1 MKNETLTAQQAR
13 TIEALLTE
21 PTQEKAATKAKV
33 SRATITRWMGEPTF
47 KQAYSEAR
55 SQLIETVM
63 TALHSASVKAVTTL
77 TDVMSDKEAQPSAR
91 VSAAKAVLDNL
102 LRSREQI
109 EIEERLKSLEKQLSE
124 KGQELSDWTN

>member
-1 MKNETLTAQQAR
+1 MKNENLTAQQAR

-21 PTQEKAATKAKV
+21 PTQEKAAVKAKV
-33 SRATITRWMGEPTF
+33 SRATITRWMSGPTF

-63 TALHSASVKAVTTL
+63 TALHSASVTAVTTL
-77 TDVMSDKEAQPSAR
+77 TDVMDDKEAQPSAR
-91 VSAAKAVLDNL
+91 VSAAKTVLDNL

-109 EIEERLKSLEKQLSE
+109 EIEERLKNLEKQLSG
-124 KGQELSDWTN
+124 KGQEKSDWTN